1 MIVHIVRFLS
11 VAIGALSGYAASQ
24 LIDWTE
30 QTGFSHYSVIVIFV
44 ILGWSVGYIV
54 GGIMGRELAIAFAR
68 LEERLRSYTAVDIA
82 MSATGLLVGL
92 LIALIISVPLRLLR
106 PEWLGLTLTGSA
118 FVVLSYFGVR
128 VALIKRGDLAHIVPA
143 APGAGAVSVRTL
155 LLDTSAVIDGRFA
168 ELRNLGFLEGDLR
181 VPRFVLAELQTLA
194 DSADDTRRAR
204 GRRGLDTLTRLQS
217 SGMGVTAFE
226 ADVPEVADVDG
237 KLMALAREMDASI
250 ITVDY
255 NLTKVARV
263 RELQVLNLNDAA
275 NALKPAY
282 LPGEALRVHIG
293 KPGKEA
299 GQGVGYLQ
307 DGTMVVVHGAAE
319 HVGSDADTEV
329 TSVLQTSAG
338 RMIFA
343 RFVSAADSDEE

>member
-30 QTGFSHYSVIVIFV
+30 QTGFSHYSVIVIFL

-54 GGIMGRELAIAFAR
+54 GGIMGRELAIAFSR
-68 LEERLRSYTAVDIA
+68 FEERLRSYSAVDIGMGA
-82 MSATGLLVGL
+82 IGLLVGL

-106 PEWLGLTLTGSA
+106 PEWLSLTLTGSV
-118 FVVLSYFGVR
+118 FVVAAYFGVR
-128 VALIKRGDLAHIVPA
+128 VALIKRSDLAHIVPG
-143 APGAGAVSVRTL
+143 APGATVPARIL
-155 LLDTSAVIDGRFA
+155 MLDTSAVIDGRFA
-168 ELRNLGFLEGDLR
+168 ELRDLGFLDGDLR
-181 VPRFVLAELQTLA
+181 VPRFVLSELQTLA

-204 GRRGLDTLTRLQS
+204 GRRGLDTLTRLQG
-217 SGMGVTAFE
+217 SGTAVTAFE

-250 ITVDY
+250 VTVDY

-275 NALKPAY
+275 SALKPAY

-293 KPGKEA
+293 KQGKEA

-319 HVGSDADTEV
+319 HVGVDVDTEV

-343 RFVSAADSDEE
+343 RFVSAADSDDG